1 MTRNFD
7 HRIEVATPI
16 LDPKIK
22 QTIIDITEF
31 NFDDSNKA
39 RVLEQSMSNP
49 YIQPPAKPLDYPT
62 SQLSTYHYIKR
73 MEKLAR
79 KKYKQEKKSCR

>member
-7 HRIEVATPI
+7 HRIEVAAPI

-31 NFDDSNKA
+31 HFDDSNKA
-39 RVLEQSMSNP
+39 RVLEQSMNNP
-49 YIQPPAKPLDYPT
+49 YIQAPTNPLDYPT